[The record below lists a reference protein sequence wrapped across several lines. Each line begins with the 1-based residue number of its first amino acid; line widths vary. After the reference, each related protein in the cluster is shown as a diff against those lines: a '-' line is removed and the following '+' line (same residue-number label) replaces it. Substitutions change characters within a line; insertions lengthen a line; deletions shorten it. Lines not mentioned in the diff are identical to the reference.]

1 MYTGQTTSQN
11 TVLCRSCS
19 CNRATP
25 PSSNRLGLLGQF
37 LSTAEALS
45 DLVVLGRRVDMLSIT
60 FRHSKL
66 DEMIHGVFF
75 LCSTCINRCFLL
87 RTHPSLQHCF
97 SLASFSHSIFPHLPP
112 CHHFRNTNLYKLK
125 SKFPFSGETG
135 ILSTSFD
142 QFHRSN
148 LKKMLNAHPLKR
160 CTSRDRSRVKP
171 YT

>member
-11 TVLCRSCS
+11 RVLCRSCS
-19 CNRATP
+19 CNQATP

-75 LCSTCINRCFLL
+75 LCSTCTNRCFLL

-112 CHHFRNTNLYKLK
+112 CHHFRNTNLYKVK
-125 SKFPFSGETG
+125 SKIPIFRGNG
-135 ILSTSFD
+135 NSFD
-142 QFHRSN
+142 LFWPGSPFQSQKDAKCPS
-148 LKKMLNAHPLKR
+148 LKKGAPAETALE
-160 CTSRDRSRVKP
+160 
-171 YT
+171 